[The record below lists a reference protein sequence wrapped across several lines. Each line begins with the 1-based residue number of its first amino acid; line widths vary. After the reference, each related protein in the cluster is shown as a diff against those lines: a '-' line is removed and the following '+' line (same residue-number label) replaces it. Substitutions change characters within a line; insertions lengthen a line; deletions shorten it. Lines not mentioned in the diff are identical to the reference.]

1 MVKLKFY
8 FGTLVLVVMPI
19 IISLIGLLYT
29 IGVLYSVHW
38 FLASSVSLVIVPVFC
53 LIMYKWLAW
62 IIDRW
67 L

>member
-8 FGTLVLVVMPI
+8 FETLVLVVMPI